1 LTLATGILFGLV
13 PAIRGSRSDLERS
26 LRGSGQ
32 AGSRSSFGRV
42 PGSLV
47 IVEVAFSVILLV
59 GAALMIR
66 TLAKLEAIELG
77 FDPSGLI
84 AMHVDLP
91 TDRYTSTAARIA
103 FFETLIDRLRSV
115 PGISDAAVAYGAP
128 PSLGGFSFGTP
139 EAEGSP
145 ARPSSVIIPFNTVTP
160 GYFQVL
166 RMPLLSGRNFSDR
179 EADDVMIVSRG
190 FADRFWPDGSA
201 VGRRFRMGPNSAW
214 RTIIGIVPNVEARA
228 AGRERTTMQ
237 VYYPWALPR
246 ATPATTAAAPRRRSY
261 DWRLLIVRAGDP
273 MAALPHI
280 TAEIRRL
287 DPNQPIERLALVQDL
302 YAEAFARQRFVLL
315 VLGSFAAIALIL
327 TAAGIFGVLSHAV
340 AERTREIGIRM
351 ALGASPRHVL
361 CLFLSRG
368 MTLAIVGAVLGLG
381 GALVLS
387 RALQTLLFEVGPSD
401 PLSFVGVAVA
411 LITVALA
418 ACWFPTRAAT
428 HVHPAVAL
436 RVE

>member
-1 LTLATGILFGLV
+1 
-13 PAIRGSRSDLERS
+13 
-26 LRGSGQ
+26 
-32 AGSRSSFGRV
+32 
-42 PGSLV
+42 
-47 IVEVAFSVILLV
+47 
-59 GAALMIR
+59 
-66 TLAKLEAIELG
+66 
-77 FDPSGLI
+77 
-84 AMHVDLP
+84 
-91 TDRYTSTAARIA
+91 
-103 FFETLIDRLRSV
+103 
-115 PGISDAAVAYGAP
+115 
-128 PSLGGFSFGTP
+128 
-139 EAEGSP
+139 
-145 ARPSSVIIPFNTVTP
+145 
-160 GYFQVL
+160 
-166 RMPLLSGRNFSDR
+166 
-179 EADDVMIVSRG
+179 
-190 FADRFWPDGSA
+190 
-201 VGRRFRMGPNSAW
+201 
-214 RTIIGIVPNVEARA
+214 
-228 AGRERTTMQ
+228 
-237 VYYPWALPR
+237 
-246 ATPATTAAAPRRRSY
+246 
-261 DWRLLIVRAGDP
+261 

-381 GALVLS
+381 GALLLS

-401 PLSFVGVAVA
+401 PLSFVGVAGV

-428 HVHPAVAL
+428 RVHPAVAL